1 MRVGS
6 GFDVHA
12 FAEDRPLVVGGVVI
26 PYQRGLAGHS
36 DADVLCHA
44 VTDAILGAAGLGDIG
59 AMFPAEPRWKDASS
73 LVLLATAAGS
83 ARDAG
88 WNIGNVD
95 ATIVAEEP
103 RLAPF
108 TGEMV
113 VNVARAMK
121 VSPEVVSVKATT
133 TDGLGFTGRREGMA
147 AMATVLLE
155 ATVAETP

>member
-12 FAEDRPLVVGGVVI
+12 FADDRRLVIGGVDI
-26 PYQRGLAGHS
+26 PHPRGLAGHS

-44 VTDAILGAAGLGDIG
+44 VADAVLGGAGLGDIG
-59 AMFPAEPRWKDASS
+59 TMFPADPQWADASS
-73 LVLLATAAGS
+73 LVLLATAAEA
-83 ARDAG
+83 ARDSG
-88 WNIGNVD
+88 WKVRNVD
-95 ATIVAEEP
+95 ATVIAEDP

-108 TGEMV
+108 TAKMA
-113 VNVARAMK
+113 VNVARALK
-121 VSPEVVSVKATT
+121 VEVQVVSVKATT

-155 ATVAETP
+155 AAVGETP